1 MPRSAPFQQHHQRY
15 DDWFERHA
23 AAYYSELL
31 AVRALLPW
39 HGRGLSIGVGTG
51 RFAAPLGV
59 WLGID
64 PARAMLSYAARRGV
78 TVVQGVAETLPFADA
93 SFDHILSVTTICFVE
108 DARAMMAEA
117 HRVIKRDG
125 KLVIGFIDRGSALG
139 REYLEHKNKSAFY
152 REASFFSADEV
163 EQLLWATGFDKML
176 WVQTLAGRLNEVH
189 AIEPLREGHGEAA
202 FVVVTASCC

>member
-1 MPRSAPFQQHHQRY
+1 MPRSAPFQQHHRRY
-15 DDWFERHA
+15 DDWFEHHA

-39 HGRGLSIGVGTG
+39 HGRGLSIGVGTR

-59 WLGID
+59 RLGID

-78 TVVQGVAETLPFADA
+78 IVVQGVAETLPFADA
-93 SFDHILSVTTICFVE
+93 SFDYILSVTTICFVE

-117 HRVIKRDG
+117 HRVLKRDG
-125 KLVIGFIDRGSALG
+125 KLVIGFIDRGSTLG
-139 REYLEHKNKSAFY
+139 REYLEHQNKNAFY
-152 REASFFSADEV
+152 REASFFSVDEV
-163 EQLLWATGFDKML
+163 EQLLFATGFNKML
-176 WVQTLAGRLNEVH
+176 WVQTLVGCLSEVY

-202 FVVVTASCC
+202 FVVVRASCF

>member
-93 SFDHILSVTTICFVE
+93 SFDYILSVTTICVVE
-108 DARAMMAEA
+108 DARAMIAEA
-117 HRVIKRDG
+117 HRVLKRDG
-125 KLVIGFIDRGSALG
+125 KLVIGFIDRGSTLG
-139 REYLEHKNKSAFY
+139 REYLEHQNRSAFY

-163 EQLLWATGFDKML
+163 EQLLCATGFNKML
-176 WVQTLAGRLNEVH
+176 WVQTLVGRLSEVH
-189 AIEPLREGHGEAA
+189 AIEPLREGHGKAA
-202 FVVVTASCC
+202 FVVVRASYC